1 MVFYLKRGLSLAVL
15 TGAVAPVVLA
25 QQSPDAGS
33 LLQQLQQERQLN
45 APALQFEE
53 KTQEPVQ
60 AQGSAPKSADS
71 GEDDQ

>member
-1 MVFYLKRGLSLAVL
+1 
-15 TGAVAPVVLA
+15 VVLA

-45 APALQFEE
+45 APGLQFEE